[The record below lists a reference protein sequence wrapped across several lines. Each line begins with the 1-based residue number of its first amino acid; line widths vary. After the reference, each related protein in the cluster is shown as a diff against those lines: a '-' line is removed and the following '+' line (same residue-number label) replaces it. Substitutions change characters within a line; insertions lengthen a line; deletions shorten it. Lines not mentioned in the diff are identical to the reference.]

1 MTKTINT
8 NRQLSVAVFHALFW
22 ALCTLAV
29 TGCNDST
36 DQQGS
41 TPHNNTP
48 GVVTTPPHDTT
59 SVVTPPP
66 TNDSSVINPDS
77 MGTSR

>member
-1 MTKTINT
+1 MFNKK
-8 NRQLSVAVFHALFW
+8 RQLSDAPSLVVFLF
-22 ALCTLAV
+22 LCSLAV

-66 TNDSSVINPDS
+66 TNDSNVVSPDS
-77 MGTSR
+77 LGTSR

>member
-1 MTKTINT
+1 MFNAK
-8 NRQLSVAVFHALFW
+8 RQLSVAPSFVAFLF
-22 ALCTLAV
+22 LCTLAV

-66 TNDSSVINPDS
+66 TNDSNVVSPDS
-77 MGTSR
+77 LGTSR